1 MIVVEVMGRYAGWIA
16 LHAGVA
22 GGADVILIPEIPYD
36 LDKVAQHHPCA
47 RGARRTVQ
55 HRSRSRRSDSRRR
68 PAIPSANRVPPRLR
82 SALAALASGS
92 SMDLGRK
99 TNKEMRS
106 VMLGH
111 LQRGGV
117 PTSADRL
124 LATRFGARAL
134 ELVLEQKWGTMVALQ
149 PPDIVA
155 VPLAKV
161 VDRVRTVPPDCD
173 LIRAARAVGV
183 AFGN

>member
-1 MIVVEVMGRYAGWIA
+1 
-16 LHAGVA
+16 
-22 GGADVILIPEIPYD
+22 
-36 LDKVAQHHPCA
+36 
-47 RGARRTVQ
+47 
-55 HRSRSRRSDSRRR
+55 
-68 PAIPSANRVPPRLR
+68 
-82 SALAALASGS
+82 
-92 SMDLGRK
+92 MDLERK

-117 PTSADRL
+117 PTSADWL

-149 PPDIVA
+149 PPDTVA

>member
-1 MIVVEVMGRYAGWIA
+1 M
-16 LHAGVA
+16 
-22 GGADVILIPEIPYD
+22 
-36 LDKVAQHHPCA
+36 
-47 RGARRTVQ
+47 
-55 HRSRSRRSDSRRR
+55 
-68 PAIPSANRVPPRLR
+68 
-82 SALAALASGS
+82 
-92 SMDLGRK
+92 
-99 TNKEMRS
+99 
-106 VMLGH
+106 MLGH

-161 VDRVRTVPPDCD
+161 VDRVRAVPVDCD